1 VTAPRRPRR
10 RSPFAAAHLALATVI
25 ALGTAVVACGEADE
39 LDSQGLARDLPVA
52 VLPEHPELVT
62 DVVCPHPIER
72 EAGVRTACFAS
83 IAGTAVE
90 LSVVQLDDDGSV
102 RVEVDRPLLDVE
114 LLAARIAE
122 RLTDDVGVP
131 TSVVCEGVA
140 VRVLAVD
147 DEIRC
152 DATDPDDRT
161 RTFVATILDESAAYE
176 LRLE

>member
-1 VTAPRRPRR
+1 MIARRR
-10 RSPFAAAHLALATVI
+10 RSPLAAAALALGAAA
-25 ALGTAVVACGEADE
+25 ALVACAEADE
-39 LDSQGLARDLPVA
+39 IDAPGLARDLPAA

-62 DVVCPHPIER
+62 DVVCPQPIER

-114 LLAARIAE
+114 QLAARIAE
-122 RLTDDVGVP
+122 RLTNDVGVP
-131 TSVVCEGVA
+131 TSVVCEGPA
-140 VRVLAVD
+140 IRVLAVD

-152 DATDPDDRT
+152 DATDPDGRT